1 LQVIVM
7 KAIDSSCVILREE
20 RPKDLKIPHYARS
33 FAIAQDDGNAFVY
46 RGACNAW

>member
-1 LQVIVM
+1 M

-33 FAIAQDDGNAFVY
+33 FAIAQRWRECFVY
-46 RGACNAW
+46 LCL